1 MKGALLIIPMLEEKP
16 LIWLHRGLELL
27 GINGYTT
34 IREYEN
40 NVMKKGFCY
49 EVAKDRFV
57 CM

>member
-1 MKGALLIIPMLEEKP
+1 MNGGYDIGAV
-16 LIWLHRGLELL
+16 HRGLELL

-57 CM
+57 CKENI